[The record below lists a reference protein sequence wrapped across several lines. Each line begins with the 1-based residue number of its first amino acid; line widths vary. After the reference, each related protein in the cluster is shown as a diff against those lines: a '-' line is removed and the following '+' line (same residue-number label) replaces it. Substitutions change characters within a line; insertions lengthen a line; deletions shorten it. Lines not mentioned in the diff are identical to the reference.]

1 MKRTAAV
8 EIEIGMPKRM
18 TAASFSEAE
27 PPGEREDGGR
37 EMVEMMHWKCM

>member
-18 TAASFSEAE
+18 MAASFSEAE

-37 EMVEMMHWKCM
+37 EVVEMLHRKHM